1 MSYLN
6 SKEQKMTPIWC
17 CDCSL
22 RRVTQICIITKKNFV
37 LWRKKGCVRW
47 QPCEL
52 STQMS
57 KIEDEVCEEI
67 QSRAKRGLNKYG
79 VTMERDDL
87 NVHEWLQHLLEEL
100 LDAAVYVKRLQKEYA
115 EMEKN
120 LDKVIELT
128 EEIREKMDE

>member
-1 MSYLN
+1 
-6 SKEQKMTPIWC
+6 
-17 CDCSL
+17 
-22 RRVTQICIITKKNFV
+22 
-37 LWRKKGCVRW
+37 
-47 QPCEL
+47 
-52 STQMS
+52 MS

-67 QSRAKRGLNKYG
+67 QFRAKRGLNKYG

-87 NVHEWLQHLLEEL
+87 DIHEWLQHLLEEL